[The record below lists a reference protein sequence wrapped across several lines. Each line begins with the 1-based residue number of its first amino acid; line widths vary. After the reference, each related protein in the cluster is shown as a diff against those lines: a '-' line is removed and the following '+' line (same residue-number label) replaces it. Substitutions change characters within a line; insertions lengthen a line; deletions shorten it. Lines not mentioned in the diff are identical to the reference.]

1 MGEINLSASQQNAV
15 NMIKEWFQEQE
26 AILVSSTRHDED
38 FNVIGQPEASMT
50 KPIFRVFG
58 YAGTGKTTII
68 RHFMETLG
76 IRSETCFAAFTG
88 KAAMVMRKQGVQA
101 STIHSL
107 IYEPVPPSEKECK
120 EIEKKIL
127 EAETVEEKGRLKGE
141 LAEKSKV
148 HFVLRDKDNSRLKNA
163 RLLVLDEVSMINDQ
177 MLQDLM
183 TFNIP
188 MIVLGDK
195 GQLPPIDGEGA
206 LTRVPPDVLLTEIHR
221 QAEGNPIIDFAT
233 RARNG
238 IYIPKI
244 QLGRSKH
251 CDQASLGKEEVLAAD
266 QIICGKNTTRRML
279 NQRIRSLRGYSN
291 LYPQVGEKLQCLK
304 NNAEKQLFNGL
315 MCEVVAVRELLDVSI
330 QLDLKLE
337 TDLEGK
343 APTPVLALRAHF
355 DVYKDPESL
364 KNIPWYLK
372 DGIDEFDFGYA
383 ITCHKAQGSQW
394 DKVLI
399 WDDKFLIWKKQE
411 RKQWLYTAITR
422 AVDSVTI
429 AS

>member
-1 MGEINLSASQQNAV
+1 
-15 NMIKEWFQEQE
+15 
-26 AILVSSTRHDED
+26 
-38 FNVIGQPEASMT
+38 
-50 KPIFRVFG
+50 
-58 YAGTGKTTII
+58 
-68 RHFMETLG
+68 
-76 IRSETCFAAFTG
+76 
-88 KAAMVMRKQGVQA
+88 
-101 STIHSL
+101 
-107 IYEPVPPSEKECK
+107 
-120 EIEKKIL
+120 
-127 EAETVEEKGRLKGE
+127 
-141 LAEKSKV
+141 
-148 HFVLRDKDNSRLKNA
+148 
-163 RLLVLDEVSMINDQ
+163 
-177 MLQDLM
+177 
-183 TFNIP
+183 
-188 MIVLGDK
+188 
-195 GQLPPIDGEGA
+195 
-206 LTRVPPDVLLTEIHR
+206 
-221 QAEGNPIIDFAT
+221 
-233 RARNG
+233 
-238 IYIPKI
+238 
-244 QLGRSKH
+244 
-251 CDQASLGKEEVLAAD
+251 
-266 QIICGKNTTRRML
+266 
-279 NQRIRSLRGYSN
+279 
-291 LYPQVGEKLQCLK
+291 LK

-337 TDLEGK
+337 TDPEGK